1 MTDKRLLQLKEAL
14 KKDFRKL
21 YVRKYTTDWEIQR
34 ILRETEIDVMNLDN
48 TLALISARVI

>member
-34 ILRETEIDVMNLDN
+34 ILRETEIDVMYLDN
-48 TLALISARVI
+48 TLALFEEL